1 MCVCA
6 KRRIFTT
13 KYNLYF
19 LETERNRANAACC
32 FYSFSL
38 YIWIIEGTV
47 CFFIL
52 IIIFV
57 IEKKVKFQFF
67 FIFRVFLKVVKH
79 ETKKYI
85 KSFQPVHYNARDI
98 EAQHLHV
105 RNEFHHRRK
114 RRSLADGPKV
124 EIEFNVADRKF
135 ELILRGNADV
145 FDDDYE
151 VEDSQGHSLQHRI
164 DHLGPGVTQF

>member
-1 MCVCA
+1 MCVCLP
-6 KRRIFTT
+6 KDGYLQQS
-13 KYNLYF
+13 YNLYF
-19 LETERNRANAACC
+19 IETETKSSECC
-32 FYSFSL
+32 LLFLFFF
-38 YIWIIEGTV
+38 TV
-47 CFFIL
+47 HTDYRRHCVFQIFVK
-52 IIIFV
+52 IFV
-57 IEKKVKFQFF
+57 IEKKSNFKF

-135 ELILRGNADV
+135 ELILRGDADV

-164 DHLGPGVTQF
+164 DHLGPGMTQF